1 MKAIIFAGGTGTRLW
16 PLSRKKSPKQFER
29 IVGNRSTLQLAVD
42 RLLPDF
48 SYSDIYISTNETY
61 KNIIQEQLPEI
72 PSDNYLLEPL
82 KRDTAAAIA
91 LSLSILNLKSPDEP
105 VAILWSDHLVKRVE
119 K

>member
-91 LSLSILNLKSPDEP
+91 LSLSILFFNSFDQMITPKYRDRF
-105 VAILWSDHLVKRVE
+105 IWT
-119 K
+119 